1 MGTKEV
7 KYSLKRRL
15 YSILV
20 IAICLFIGCKAGK
33 TPKKFKNNTT
43 VFSAV
48 YNSHKHHIEDSIYSF
63 IKKGIKPYYPLENDS
78 STKIF
83 VDTILYSP
91 LRDRVAFFIISENS
105 NDKLIGAG
113 EIGKY
118 HFNANC
124 FIAYCGKAD
133 KIYNIEW
140 LSAYN
145 LSRYPSYREASKDI
159 RIIYLN
165 NFKGKGS
172 SKLKYNLD
180 DVRFWGDVNI
190 WKTTKNEIME

>member
-7 KYSLKRRL
+7 RYILKRKL
-15 YSILV
+15 YPILV
-20 IAICLFIGCKAGK
+20 TGICSFIGCKTGQ
-33 TPKKFKNNTT
+33 TPEKFKNNTT
-43 VFSAV
+43 VSRIV
-48 YNSHKHHIEDSIYSF
+48 YDSHKHLIKDSIYSF
-63 IKKGIKPYYPLENDS
+63 IKRRIKPYFPLENDS
-78 STKIF
+78 STKVF

-91 LRDRVAFFIISENS
+91 LRNRIAFFVISENS
-105 NDKLIGAG
+105 SDKLIGAG

-124 FIAYCGKAD
+124 FVANCGKAGKMYD
-133 KIYNIEW
+133 IEW

-165 NFKGKGS
+165 NFKGRGS

-180 DVRFWGDVNI
+180 DIRFWEDVNI
-190 WKTTKNEIME
+190 WKVAKE